1 MMNPR
6 SVIAARQAPLRE
18 AFTREPA
25 HALSIKRVITVPRP
39 ATDAVHGTVLVPE
52 YGVEWSYGIDHKV
65 GGLHDLPNPGH
76 LLCAAL
82 ASCVDSTVRM
92 LADHAGLGVDH
103 LEVEVIGDADV
114 RGCLAMEASVRSG
127 FRQISCT
134 IRLVVAEGADPRTVE
149 GILRYAERLCVTLDT
164 LRDGVPVS
172 VTHEVRAAG
181 GGGAD

>member
-1 MMNPR
+1 MN
-6 SVIAARQAPLRE
+6 SHSAIAARQAPLRE
-18 AFTREPA
+18 TFTRDPA
-25 HALSIKRVITVPRP
+25 QALSIKRVITIPRP

-92 LADHAGLGVDH
+92 LADHAGLGIEH
-103 LEVEVIGDADV
+103 LEVDVTGDADV
-114 RGCLAMEASVRSG
+114 RGCLAMEPSVRSG

-134 IRLVVAEGADPRTVE
+134 IRLVLVEGADPRKVE
-149 GILRYAERLCVTLDT
+149 GVLRYAERLCVTLDT
-164 LRDGVPVS
+164 LREGVPVS
-172 VTHEVRAAG
+172 VTHEVRVSRTG
-181 GGGAD
+181 SAD